1 MMIDNLFLKL
11 LWVVIYGATV
21 YYVFTGQMMIAMYWM
36 AIGMFLQASI
46 DLIVGLISSRVKKG
60 KLSNSIGKK

>member
-1 MMIDNLFLKL
+1 M
-11 LWVVIYGATV
+11 WVVIYGATV